1 MIGRNYRQLGA
12 WCLLWVWGGLAL
24 LLAMRPCVH
33 RAGAPRQALRAASA
47 VGVAGC
53 DTFAAEQEALE
64 RVSHTDSED
73 HHPGPGHGQ
82 SSDCLLCAS
91 FAWGMVGVL
100 QGGCH
105 FQYASGPT
113 DFLRLVP
120 FLAVDLTNAALP
132 TARGPPVFA

>member
-53 DTFAAEQEALE
+53 DTLAAEQEALE